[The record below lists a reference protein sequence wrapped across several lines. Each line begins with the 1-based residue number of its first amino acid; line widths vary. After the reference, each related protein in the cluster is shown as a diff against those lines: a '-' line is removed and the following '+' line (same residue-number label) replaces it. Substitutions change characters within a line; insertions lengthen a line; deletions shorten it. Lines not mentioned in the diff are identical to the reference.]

1 MKYTRLG
8 NSGLEVSRL
17 CLGCMGFGNPD
28 KWSRGE
34 WILKEEESKK
44 VIKKA
49 IDLGVN
55 FFDTADVY
63 SLGESERILGKA
75 IKEYADREEVVIATK
90 VFSSRRKEKW
100 KRIITQTYFSTRRTV
115 IKAFGYRLY

>member
-1 MKYTRLG
+1 
-8 NSGLEVSRL
+8 
-17 CLGCMGFGNPD
+17 MG
-28 KWSRGE
+28 
-34 WILKEEESKK
+34 I
-44 VIKKA
+44 
-49 IDLGVN
+49 N

-63 SLGESERILGKA
+63 FLGESERILGKA